1 MILFLFWQQ
10 LTMFEK
16 DTLLW
21 IVLDSL
27 ENIFKVESGD
37 NGQERQKIK
46 GLFYN
51 IEASNFAPVWIFKYI
66 TMKSRYRFLIVFEK
80 LFIKLVTW
88 AWN

>member
-1 MILFLFWQQ
+1 
-10 LTMFEK
+10 MFEK

-51 IEASNFAPVWIFKYI
+51 IEASNFAPV
-66 TMKSRYRFLIVFEK
+66 
-80 LFIKLVTW
+80 
-88 AWN
+88 